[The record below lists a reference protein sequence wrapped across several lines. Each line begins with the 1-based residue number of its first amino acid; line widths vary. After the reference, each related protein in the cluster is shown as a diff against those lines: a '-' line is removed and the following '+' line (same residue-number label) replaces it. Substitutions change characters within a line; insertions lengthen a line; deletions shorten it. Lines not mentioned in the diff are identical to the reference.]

1 MAEPNS
7 RHLRFEFS
15 GSGSEYFR
23 IWAVNLLLTLLT
35 LGIYSAW
42 AKVRREQ
49 YFYRNTLFA
58 GASFD
63 YHGKPIPILIGR
75 ILAFGLIVLSQSTA
89 FGGTLAGLALLTTFL
104 ALPWL
109 MVKSAQFRLA
119 NSSYRGIRFGFSGR
133 PKQAY
138 KVYGVLLGALLLL
151 ILLAAIAGSAAAQNW
166 LAGVIGLLLLASYP
180 LLHAAWRKFLVNHA
194 QFGNGQ
200 FGLVIRKR
208 DFLFN
213 YALGYGGALLL
224 LFLLTAVLVP
234 LLGLPEGNKT
244 FGESP
249 AQMLVIGL
257 IGLGLYSVLLSAQPV
272 VTARLHNL
280 AWNATSLNHSPIA
293 GLHIA
298 HQFHGDLHVGRYVGL
313 QLKNWLFTLLS
324 LGLYRPFA
332 AVNSVRMRLEAL
344 SMSAEADID
353 QIVTGIGTPSATAL
367 GSEATE
373 MFGFDLSL

>member
-1 MAEPNS
+1 MAEPAI
-7 RHLRFEFS
+7 RTVRFEFS

-49 YFYRNTLFA
+49 YFCRNTRFA

-63 YHGKPIPILIGR
+63 YHGKPVPILLGR
-75 ILAFGLIVLSQSTA
+75 ILAFGLIILSQSTA
-89 FGGTLAGLALLTTFL
+89 FGGTLAGLALLVTLL

-119 NSSYRGIRFGFSGR
+119 NSSYRGIRFEFVGR

-138 KVYGVLLGALLLL
+138 RVYGVLLGALLAL
-151 ILLAAIAGSAAAQNW
+151 ILLAAVAGSAAAQNW

-180 LLHAAWRKFLVNHA
+180 LLHAAWRKFFVNQA
-194 QFGNGQ
+194 RFGNGQ

-208 DFLFN
+208 DFLLN
-213 YALGYGGALLL
+213 YAIGYGGALLL
-224 LFLLTAVLVP
+224 LFVLTAVLVP
-234 LLGLPEGNKT
+234 VLGLTDGT
-244 FGESP
+244 GSFSESP
-249 AQMLVIGL
+249 GRMLAIVL
-257 IGLGLYSVLLSAQPV
+257 MVLSLYSVVLSAQPV

-280 AWNATSLNHSPIA
+280 CWNATTLSHGPNA
-293 GLHIA
+293 GLHVS
-298 HQFHGDLHVGRYVGL
+298 HQFHGDLQVGAYVGL
-313 QLKNWLFTLLS
+313 QLRNWLFTLLT

-332 AVNSVRMRLEAL
+332 AVNSVRMRLGAL
-344 SMSAEADID
+344 SMSAEAEIE
-353 QIVTGIGTPSATAL
+353 QIVSGIGTPSATAL
-367 GSEATE
+367 GSEASE
-373 MFGFDLSL
+373 LLGFDLSL

>member
-1 MAEPNS
+1 MAEPAARNV
-7 RHLRFEFS
+7 RFEFS

-35 LGIYSAW
+35 LGVYSAW

-49 YFYRNTLFA
+49 YFYRNTQFA
-58 GASFD
+58 GTSFD
-63 YHGKPIPILIGR
+63 YHGKPIPILVGR
-75 ILAFGLIVLSQSTA
+75 ILAFGLIILSQSTA
-89 FGGTLAGLALLTTFL
+89 FGGTLAGLALLATFL

-119 NSSYRGIRFGFSGR
+119 NSSYRGIRFGFIGR

-138 KVYGVLLGALLLL
+138 KLYGALLGALLTL
-151 ILLAAIAGSAAAQNW
+151 ILLAALAGSAAAQNW

-180 LLHAAWRKFLVNHA
+180 LLHAAWRKFFVNQA

-200 FGLVIRKR
+200 FRLVIRKR

-234 LLGLPEGNKT
+234 LLGLTEGAGS
-244 FGESP
+244 FSESP
-249 AQMLVIGL
+249 GQMLAILL
-257 IGLGLYSVLLSAQPV
+257 IGLSLYSVLLSAQPV

-280 AWNATSLNHSPIA
+280 CWNATTLSHSPIA
-293 GLHIA
+293 GLKIA
-298 HQFHGDLHVGRYVGL
+298 HQFHGDLRVSSYVGL
-313 QLKNWLFTLLS
+313 QLRNWLFTLVT

-344 SMSAEADID
+344 SMSAEADIE
-353 QIVTGIGTPSATAL
+353 QIVSGIGSPSATAL
-367 GSEATE
+367 GSEASE
-373 MFGFDLSL
+373 LFGFDLSL